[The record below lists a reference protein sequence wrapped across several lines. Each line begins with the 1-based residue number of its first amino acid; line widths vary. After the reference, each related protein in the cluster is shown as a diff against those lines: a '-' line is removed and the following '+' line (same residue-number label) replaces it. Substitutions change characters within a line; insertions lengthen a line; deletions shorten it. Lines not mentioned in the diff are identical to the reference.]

1 MSILGLPT
9 IPTLVIAALAVFRLA
24 YLITKESGPM
34 FVFWRIRKEAKKD
47 KASSL
52 SEGIDCPLCVGAWCS
67 IAITL
72 YLTLPWRHIIC
83 DTVIVILAVAGLAML
98 LHQVFTKLQK

>member
-24 YLITKESGPM
+24 YLITKESGP
-34 FVFWRIRKEAKKD
+34 VFFFWWVRKQAKKQGG
-47 KASSL
+47 SVEEL
-52 SEGIDCPLCVGAWCS
+52 SQCPYCCGMWAA
-67 IAITL
+67 IAIVL
-72 YLTLPWRHIIC
+72 YLAQPFRYLWADYI
-83 DTVIVILAVAGLAML
+83 IVILAVAGLAML